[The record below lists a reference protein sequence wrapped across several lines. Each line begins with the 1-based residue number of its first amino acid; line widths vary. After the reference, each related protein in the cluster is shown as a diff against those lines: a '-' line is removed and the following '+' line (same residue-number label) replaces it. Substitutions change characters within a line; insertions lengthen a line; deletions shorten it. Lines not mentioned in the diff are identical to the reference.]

1 MRVAAADPAVDP
13 AVLASAVDPAVLA
26 SAVLAAAAAAAVALL
41 RCVWERGVRGRDDGV

>member
-26 SAVLAAAAAAAVALL
+26 SAVLAAAAAVALL